1 MVKFATQ
8 TSLIT
13 IMPFHYCVLPSL
25 AALIGST
32 AMFSQAFTFPAQHVV
47 LSSHSQSYHLLPK
60 ATSCCSTQKSVL
72 LDARPKSKWDF
83 LDDEDE
89 HEEDEAQELSNSVPA
104 DMMYTEANIRR
115 QAITYD
121 QLEQIGGKDVIN
133 DVYVRAPDEKEWWLV
148 GKVAR
153 VSDVSP
159 EQAIERQ
166 WPLIERHV
174 WALRIPIRPTSDL
187 SSPFE
192 CWYAPG
198 DSEYDAAR
206 NDPTVK
212 FTKVSGLLL
221 YNGED
226 VKASLCGFVGKAYD
240 RGEPML
246 FVERNTVTGK
256 ALKDKEMGGDW
267 LLQSEM
273 EEDDD

>member
-1 MVKFATQ
+1 
-8 TSLIT
+8 
-13 IMPFHYCVLPSL
+13 MPFHYCVLPSL

-32 AMFSQAFTFPAQHVV
+32 TTFSQAFIFPVQHVV
-47 LSSHSQSYHLLPK
+47 LSSHSQSHHLLPK
-60 ATSCCSTQKSVL
+60 ATSCCSSQKSVRL
-72 LDARPKSKWDF
+72 LARPKSKWDF
-83 LDDEDE
+83 LDDDDDDDEDE
-89 HEEDEAQELSNSVPA
+89 EDGSQELSNSVPA
-104 DMMYTEANIRR
+104 DMM
-115 QAITYD
+115 
-121 QLEQIGGKDVIN
+121 
-133 DVYVRAPDEKEWWLV
+133 APDEKEWWLV

-206 NDPTVK
+206 NDPKVK

-226 VKASLCGFVGKAYD
+226 AYD

-246 FVERNTVTGK
+246 FVERNTVTGQ

-267 LLQSEM
+267 LLKSEM
-273 EEDDD
+273 KEEDD

>member
-1 MVKFATQ
+1 MR
-8 TSLIT
+8 
-13 IMPFHYCVLPSL
+13 FHHLLLPSL
-25 AALIGST
+25 AALFGCKTKCSE
-32 AMFSQAFTFPAQHVV
+32 AFTAPTHRYYVAPNH
-47 LSSHSQSYHLLPK
+47 YLPK
-60 ATSCCSTQKSVL
+60 ATSCSTQQFSTTVL
-72 LDARPKSKWDF
+72 HARPKNKWDF
-83 LDDEDE
+83 LDDDDDD
-89 HEEDEAQELSNSVPA
+89 EEDGAQDQSKNVPP
-104 DMMYTEANIRR
+104 DMMYTETNIRR
-115 QAITYD
+115 QASTYD

-133 DVYVRAPDEKEWWLV
+133 DVYVRATGEKEWWLV

-174 WALRIPIRPTSDL
+174 WALRIPIRPTSDR
-187 SSPFE
+187 STPFE

-206 NDPTVK
+206 NDPKIK

-240 RGEPML
+240 RGEPMF
-246 FVERNTVTGK
+246 FVERNVVTGE
-256 ALKDKEMGGDW
+256 ALKGKEMEGDW
-267 LLQSEM
+267 LLKSEIG
-273 EEDDD
+273 EEDD

>member
-1 MVKFATQ
+1 M
-8 TSLIT
+8 
-13 IMPFHYCVLPSL
+13 MC
-25 AALIGST
+25 
-32 AMFSQAFTFPAQHVV
+32 SQAFTSPANHIIAQHA
-47 LSSHSQSYHLLPK
+47 QNPKLL
-60 ATSCCSTQKSVL
+60 
-72 LDARPKSKWDF
+72 ARPKSKWDF
-83 LDDEDE
+83 LDDYEDDEDE
-89 HEEDEAQELSNSVPA
+89 DISQKPSNNVPS
-104 DMMYTEANIRR
+104 DMLYTETNIRR
-115 QAITYD
+115 QAQTYD

-187 SSPFE
+187 SAPFE

-198 DSEYDAAR
+198 DSENDAAR
-206 NDPTVK
+206 NDPKVK

-221 YNGED
+221 YNGEN

-240 RGEPML
+240 MGEPMF
-246 FVERNTVTGK
+246 FVERNVVTGQ
-256 ALKDKEMGGDW
+256 ALKGKEMEGDW
-267 LLQSEM
+267 LLKSEIG
-273 EEDDD
+273 DD